1 MITTQTTA
9 RSLGK
14 NNMILNDK
22 NIQQLI
28 KKISKQTAQKQ
39 KKVQLTKEEK
49 DQEIRSANADEIFR
63 EMKKLPF
70 SD

>member
-1 MITTQTTA
+1 MYLT
-9 RSLGK
+9 
-14 NNMILNDK
+14 DK
-22 NIQQLI
+22 QVQQLI

-39 KKVQLTKEEK
+39 KKIKITQEEK
-49 DQEIRSANADEIFR
+49 DQEIRSANADQIFR

>member
-28 KKISKQTAQKQ
+28 KKISKQAAQKQ

>member
-28 KKISKQTAQKQ
+28 KKISKQAAQKQ

-49 DQEIRSANADEIFR
+49 DQEIKSANADEIFR

>member
-1 MITTQTTA
+1 
-9 RSLGK
+9 
-14 NNMILNDK
+14 MILNDK

-28 KKISKQTAQKQ
+28 KKISKQAAQKQ